1 MADQLSVYVENL
13 ELQLSEV
20 EMLQSMFPDGDEF
33 KLDDPGILLD
43 VQDFISRKTKELP
56 PQISLYLRVECDSI
70 EGGQNVCG
78 SEINIL
84 DLFCSLK
91 HEYPNEKP
99 DLFVRA
105 PRDMDRDVQKELNRD
120 LESHLLSLEQ
130 GELCIV
136 PAIQWLKDNADIY
149 FKKCTKELKNSHSL
163 TQSSKNEGLF
173 VRMWMYMHHI
183 YSKTK
188 RKIILDWSSDYNL
201 TGFSLPGKPGVVCIE
216 GNECD
221 VEEYYSKLRRLNWKK
236 ITCRHRQV
244 GDKNQDIDGQRIFKG
259 FEELAFDVHG
269 TRESHMDMGQFYHYL
284 EKHNLG
290 EMFTVL
296 FGVEGK

>member
-1 MADQLSVYVENL
+1 MADRTYVENL

-20 EMLQSMFPDGDEF
+20 EMLQSMFPDGEEF
-33 KLDDPGILLD
+33 KLDDQGILSD
-43 VQDFISRKTKELP
+43 VHAYISDTNKVLP
-56 PQISLYLRVECDSI
+56 PQISFYLRVDCESTEAKAGNDI
-70 EGGQNVCG
+70 RF
-78 SEINIL
+78 L
-84 DLFCSLK
+84 DVFCILK
-91 HEYPNEKP
+91 HEYPKEKP
-99 DLFVRA
+99 EIFVRA
-105 PRDMDRDVQKELNRD
+105 PRFMDRDVQKELNKD
-120 LESHLLSLEQ
+120 LEDHLLTLEE

-136 PAIQWLKDNADIY
+136 IAIQWLKDNAEIY
-149 FKKCTKELKNSHSL
+149 FQKCIKNVTNSNPPEEK
-163 TQSSKNEGLF
+163 SKVEGQF
-173 VRMWMYMHHI
+173 ARMWMYMHHI

-236 ITCRHRQV
+236 ITCRHRET
-244 GDKNQDIDGQRIFKG
+244 GDKTQDIDSQRIFTG
-259 FEELAFDVHG
+259 FGELAFDIHG
-269 TRESHMDMGQFYHYL
+269 TREGHMDMGQFFQYL

-290 EMFTVL
+290 RMFTIL